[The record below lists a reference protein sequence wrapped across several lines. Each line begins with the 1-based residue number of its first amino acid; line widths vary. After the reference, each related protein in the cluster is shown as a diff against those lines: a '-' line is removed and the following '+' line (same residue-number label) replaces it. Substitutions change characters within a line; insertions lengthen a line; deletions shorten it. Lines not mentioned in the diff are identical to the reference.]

1 MTSSASS
8 ATWLPV
14 ALARAAVVTARP
26 AQGVPIPGRHSALN
40 APGLVVTIAA
50 PEDVVR
56 TGRHAEQEWARLVHD
71 PERDEVDAFDWLGFT
86 ATQH

>member
-1 MTSSASS
+1 
-8 ATWLPV
+8 
-14 ALARAAVVTARP
+14 
-26 AQGVPIPGRHSALN
+26 
-40 APGLVVTIAA
+40 VTITA

-86 ATQH
+86 AAQH